1 MSASLIRLSKRSAA
15 CLVIAWSTVA
25 PAFAGS
31 YGRHR
36 IPDVYG
42 RLKITVKN
50 ADDEKGIAQATVVL
64 EDSANVHSK
73 IKLTTGADG
82 SVTTDLLE
90 ARVWHITSNAGDFQ
104 EDKQDATVARDTT
117 TEVEVLLEPI
127 KEKTIVIKGQKNV
140 VKTGDT
146 SQSTTR
152 DRSFNKLFP
161 ATGGNPQSLQ
171 KELVSAPGMVL
182 DSNGQVHPGGEHS
195 GTTLYFN
202 GVQIPGAFQGKF
214 GQLLSPTALQSI
226 DVQTGG
232 FAPEYGSEA
241 AAILNVN
248 LRSGTLTPFQSYE
261 AQVGSFR
268 SAFGDL
274 TFGGQVGQE
283 YGQPLDNGVRAR
295 QLAYFVD
302 ITARTTAN
310 ATEPPQPQIQSDHN
324 LGDSYTGIA
333 NFDFH
338 ASDKDTLSFFISD
351 NPANNQI
358 VNRTGLPTAYSAFG
372 QGYGFNGW
380 RNANGSVAASQVVNP
395 GGLGSSVDQLAAQN
409 AVGQDDNQTDHNEF
423 GVLTWRRNMSNQW
436 TSLLSFAL
444 MHAGIDT
451 TNNNPAI
458 PSLEYGVL
466 PVDNSIEYNPTIHRN
481 SHDAELTG
489 SMTSSQTS
497 HTFKTGF
504 VFDQQNGEESYQL
517 IPGSQ
522 LALDFL
528 ANPAVGQPGLLPTGT
543 YAVDGSGNPITDV
556 YGNQIFEAAAGATSP
571 VLYVR
576 RDGHYAAGYAQDTW
590 KMTKKLTLNYGLRL
604 DNYDQT
610 QTSSTAGQAPVQSS
624 VDQSF
629 LSPRINAAYALDS
642 KSVLRADYDRL
653 VTQPPL
659 AEGQILGTQI
669 KPETWSQFDAA
680 IERQVGAGQSVR
692 VAAYKKLIT
701 NQIDTSLLIGQT
713 QMGAYTSV
721 NFQRGHTQGI
731 DLTYNLTPE
740 AVKGLAAYITYTNS
754 LAKPSGAVNGN
765 EALYGDAPTYN
776 DHDQLNTISTG
787 ANYTFLRTGTSLGA
801 DFYFGSG
808 VESSRLSPD
817 SSRQSRNYL
826 NLSLVQPHILPHVD
840 LELLIENVFDDRSVI
855 NFESGF
861 SGTRFQ
867 QGRSFEVALKGTF

>member
-1 MSASLIRLSKRSAA
+1 MNASRFRLSKRSVA
-15 CLVIAWSTVA
+15 CLVIALLTVTS
-25 PAFAGS
+25 AFA
-31 YGRHR
+31 
-36 IPDVYG
+36 DVYG

-50 ADDEKGIAQATVVL
+50 ADDEKGIVKATVVL
-64 EDSANVHSK
+64 EDSANVHPK
-73 IKLTTGADG
+73 ITLTTGADG

-90 ARVWHITSNAGDFQ
+90 ARSWHITSSATDYQ
-104 EDKQDATVARDTT
+104 DDKRDAVVARDTT

-140 VKTGDT
+140 VKTGDS
-146 SQSTTR
+146 SQTTTR
-152 DRSFNKLFP
+152 DQAFNKLFP

-182 DSNGQVHPGGEHS
+182 DSNNQVHPGGEHS

-248 LRSGTLTPFQSYE
+248 LRSGTLTPFLNYE
-261 AQVGSFR
+261 AQAGTFR

-283 YGQPLDNGVRAR
+283 YGQPLDNGIRAR
-295 QLAYFVD
+295 RLGYFVD
-302 ITARTTAN
+302 LTARTTAN
-310 ATEPPQPQIQSDHN
+310 ATEPPQPQIQTDHN
-324 LGDSYTGIA
+324 LGDSYTGLA
-333 NFDFH
+333 NFDYH
-338 ASDKDTLSFFISD
+338 ASDKDTLSFFIAD
-351 NPANNQI
+351 DPANNQI
-358 VNRTGLPTAYSAFG
+358 VNRAGLPSSYSAFG
-372 QGYGFNGW
+372 QGFGFNGW
-380 RNANGSVAASQVVNP
+380 RNANGAVSASQVRNP
-395 GGLGSSVDQLAAQN
+395 GGLGSAVDNLDAQN
-409 AVGQDDNQTDHNEF
+409 AVAQDDNQTDHNEF
-423 GVLTWRRNMSNQW
+423 GVLTWRRNVSDQW

-451 TNNNPAI
+451 TNNNPLI
-458 PSLEYGVL
+458 PSLEYGLL

-481 SHDAELTG
+481 SHDAEVTG
-489 SMTSSQTS
+489 SMTSSQRS

-522 LALDFL
+522 LALDWL
-528 ANPAVGQPGLLPTGT
+528 ANPGVGQPSLLPSGT
-543 YAVDGSGNPITDV
+543 YAVDASGNPVLDV
-556 YGNQIFEAAAGATSP
+556 YGNQVYEANAGATSP
-571 VLYVR
+571 ILYVR
-576 RDGHYAAGYAQDTW
+576 RAGHYAAGYAQDTW
-590 KMTKKLTLNYGLRL
+590 KITKKLTLNYGFRL

-610 QTSSTAGQAPVQSS
+610 QTSTLSGQAASQSS
-624 VDQSF
+624 VNQTF
-629 LSPRINAAYALDS
+629 LSPRVNAAYAFDS
-642 KSVLRADYDRL
+642 KTVIRADFDRL

-659 AEGQILGTQI
+659 AEGQLLGTQI

-680 IERQVGAGQSVR
+680 IEHQVGPGQSVR

-721 NFQRGHTQGI
+721 NFQRGHTDGI
-731 DLTYNLTPE
+731 EFTYNLAPE

-754 LAKPSGAVNGN
+754 LAKPSGPVNGN

-776 DHDQLNTISTG
+776 DHDQLNTLSTG

-808 VESSRLSPD
+808 VESSRLSGDLP
-817 SSRQSRNYL
+817 RQSRYYL
-826 NLSLVQPHILPHVD
+826 NLSLVQPHILPHID
-840 LELLIENVFDDRSVI
+840 LELLVENITDNRSVI
-855 NFESGF
+855 NFQSGF

-867 QGRSFEVALKGTF
+867 QGRAFEVALKGTF